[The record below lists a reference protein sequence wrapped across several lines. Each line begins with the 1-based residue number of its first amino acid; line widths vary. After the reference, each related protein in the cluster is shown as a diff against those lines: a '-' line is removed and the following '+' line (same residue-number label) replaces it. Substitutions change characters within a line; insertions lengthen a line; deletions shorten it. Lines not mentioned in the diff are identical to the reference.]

1 MFQKIPPNYPMGGS
15 PGILQKGRGASGV
28 QKMQEVIRKQNEPR
42 RFSFERLKLEL
53 LELELLGLQLR
64 ESGSR
69 GPGVLEPMAPRVLG
83 PGVLVPWGPGVL
95 VSWSPGITATFEG
108 SDPPPIGQLGNNVPF
123 ATAK

>member
-1 MFQKIPPNYPMGGS
+1 
-15 PGILQKGRGASGV
+15 
-28 QKMQEVIRKQNEPR
+28 MQEVIRKQNEPR

-69 GPGVLEPMAPRVLG
+69 GPGVLETRAPRVWG

-95 VSWSPGITATFEG
+95 VSWSLGITATFEG
-108 SDPPPIGQLGNNVPF
+108 SDTPPTGHLGNNMFQKLHLARPICNN
-123 ATAK
+123 